1 MMRVVSIIL
10 IFLSYVQL
18 RAQETVPLVLG
29 EQRKFESKIL
39 HETRIINIYLPED
52 YQETDTTH
60 YPVIYILDGGIEE
73 DFIHL
78 VGLVRFNTQ
87 PWIARFPRSIVVGIE
102 NTKRRRDFTFE
113 VASLDF
119 LKEMDVS
126 PEQFKEHGGS
136 ASYISFLERELKPS
150 IDSIYRTSGENTVIG
165 ESLGGLLATEILLKH
180 TDLFSNYIISSPSL
194 WWGNESLLE
203 TAENSTLDDVNV
215 YIGACQKKEEP
226 RMYRDA
232 KKLAKLLKKKSASSC
247 RNYFDYMPEELHS
260 AVLHQA
266 VYNAFKRFYPKTV
279 MEN

>member
-1 MMRVVSIIL
+1 ML
-10 IFLSYVQL
+10 HTFVQL
-18 RAQETVPLVLG
+18 HAQETTPLVLG
-29 EQRKFESKIL
+29 EQRKIISKIL

-52 YQETDTTH
+52 YLETDTAH
-60 YPVIYILDGGIEE
+60 YPVIYILDGGMEE

-113 VASLDF
+113 VDSLDF
-119 LKEMDVS
+119 LKEMDIS
-126 PEQFKEHGGS
+126 PEQFIEYGGS

-150 IDSIYRTSGENTVIG
+150 IDSMYRTSGENTVVG

-180 TDLFSNYIISSPSL
+180 TELFTNYIISSPSL
-194 WWGNESLLE
+194 WWGNESLLG
-203 TAENSTLDDVNV
+203 TAEKSYLVDVNV

-247 RNYFDYMPEELHS
+247 RIYFDYMPEELHS